1 VGEKP
6 GGFPAADAVRYLARH
21 GIEASPHELTRRG
34 STEETIAGAVGKIG
48 GDLLIMG
55 AYGRSRMREFL
66 FGGVTRYFLEDCPHP
81 ALLMAH

>member
-1 VGEKP
+1 VN
-6 GGFPAADAVRYLARH
+6 
-21 GIEASPHELTRRG
+21 
-34 STEETIAGAVGKIG
+34 KIG

-66 FGGVTRYFLEDCPHP
+66 FGGVTRYFLEDCPRP